1 MLFEPGDQVWL
12 VHSGE
17 RATVVNILSEDM
29 LEVDVEGIRFPVYAD
44 QVEFPYFRDFTSQP
58 KSIRKPI
65 PGDVLP
71 AEKPQQVTRVETG
84 LWLQFFPVYRTSS
97 EDEIERIKIFL
108 ANETSLGYQMIYRL
122 MKQGITE
129 FAFSQ
134 EIRPFSHLY
143 LHDVLFEDF
152 NDKPVFYFQ
161 VRLSQP
167 DATKQ
172 ESYEKRISIRARE
185 LFLLVEQMHRQQ
197 QASFSKLIF
206 QSYPNAVQAEQMPVF
221 SPRRLVSENWT
232 GVRSQPAYE
241 VDLHADKLGVNTA
254 GMSAG
259 ELLELQVQIFS
270 RHFERAIASRQPH
283 LKVIHGIG
291 KGVLRDRIH
300 EILRQTPEVSYFT
313 NDVNPGVTQI
323 YLTYLR

>member
-44 QVEFPYFRDFTSQP
+44 QVEYPYFRDFTSQP
-58 KSIRKPI
+58 KYIRKPI
-65 PGDVLP
+65 PGDALP
-71 AEKPQQVTRVETG
+71 VEKPQQTTRIETG
-84 LWLQFFPVYRTSS
+84 LWLQFFPIFRTSS
-97 EDEIERIKIFL
+97 EEEIERIKIFL
-108 ANETSLGYQMIYRL
+108 ANETATAYQMTYRL
-122 MKQGITE
+122 MKQGTSE
-129 FAFSQ
+129 FEFSQ

-143 LHDVLFEDF
+143 LQDVLFEDF

-167 DATKQ
+167 DAKRL

-185 LFLLVEQMHRQQ
+185 LFALVEQMNRQQ
-197 QASFSKLIF
+197 EASFSKLIF
-206 QSYPNAVQAEQMPVF
+206 QSYPEIVPAEPMPVF
-221 SPRRLVSENWT
+221 SLRQTEPRHATGMVSEP
-232 GVRSQPAYE
+232 VYE
-241 VDLHADKLGVNTA
+241 IDLHADKLGVDTA

-259 ELLELQVQIFS
+259 ELLELQVRIFNQY
-270 RHFERAIASRQPH
+270 FEQAIASRQPH

-291 KGVLRDRIH
+291 KGTLRDRIH
-300 EILRQTPEVSYFT
+300 DILRQTPEVSYFT